1 MRGQPV
7 QHSLLSAKG
16 LAELVGV
23 RRGTAHSPEVLDVCF
38 GLGQALALCSVCC
51 TTCFDWRSLRPAR
64 LSRRPRGGQ
73 GLENNE
79 TGNLIGSPVGLVF
92 SCGPSEARNIPGT
105 GRRMIDVTRQ
115 YTKSARE
122 CLDCGQAHLLDMI
135 PNCSTVNPLC
145 KAYFTNVVNSSTR
158 PVQMRCSVQTP
169 PSTTQ
174 GNTWINWGCLRG

>member
-1 MRGQPV
+1 
-7 QHSLLSAKG
+7 
-16 LAELVGV
+16 LVGV
-23 RRGTAHSPEVLDVCF
+23 RRGTTYSPEVLNVGL
-38 GLGQALALCSVCC
+38 GLGQALPLCSVCS
-51 TTCFDWRSLRPAR
+51 TACFDGRSLRLAR
-64 LSRRPRGGQ
+64 FSRRPRGGQ

-115 YTKSARE
+115 HTKGARE
-122 CLDCGQAHLLDMI
+122 CLDCGQAHLLGLI

-158 PVQMRCSVQTP
+158 PGQMRCSVQTP
-169 PSTTQ
+169 A
-174 GNTWINWGCLRG
+174 G

>member
-7 QHSLLSAKG
+7 QHSFLPAKG
-16 LAELVGV
+16 LTELVGV
-23 RRGTAHSPEVLDVCF
+23 CRGTARSSEVLDVRLC
-38 GLGQALALCSVCC
+38 LGQALPLCSVCS
-51 TTCFDWRSLRPAR
+51 TACFDGGSLRLAR
-64 LSRRPRGGQ
+64 FSRRPRGGQ

-115 YTKSARE
+115 YTKGARE
-122 CLDCGQAHLLDMI
+122 CLDSGQAHLLGLI

-145 KAYFTNVVNSSTR
+145 KAYFTNVVNSSTQ
-158 PVQMRCSVQTP
+158 P
-169 PSTTQ
+169 
-174 GNTWINWGCLRG
+174 G